1 MSKKSRRERK
11 PNLPPEAFNVP
22 ERAPAP
28 ATPEAKADPTKTNA
42 TVSAR
47 APAAPAQPA
56 AANLRREYGEVL
68 DDLRLTSLIFL
79 ALIAVMVVLSFIVR

>member
-28 ATPEAKADPTKTNA
+28 PKPDAAVESSTTNA
-42 TVSAR
+42 AVAR
-47 APAAPAQPA
+47 APVTPAAPIT
-56 AANLRREYGEVL
+56 ANLRRAYSEVL
-68 DDLRLTSLIFL
+68 DDLRLTSLIFF
-79 ALIAVMVVLSFIVR
+79 ALIAVMVVLAFVVR